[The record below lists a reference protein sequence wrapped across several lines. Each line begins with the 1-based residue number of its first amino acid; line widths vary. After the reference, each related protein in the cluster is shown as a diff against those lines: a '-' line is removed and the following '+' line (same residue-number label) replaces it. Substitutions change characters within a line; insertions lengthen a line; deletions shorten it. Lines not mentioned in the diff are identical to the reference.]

1 LWKKADFQ
9 ALSLGVF
16 RVPAY
21 GQGMTEETSENPQ
34 YNPTADSAENPN
46 QNEYGADS
54 IKVLKGLDAVRKR
67 PGMYIGDTDDGS
79 GLHHMVFEV
88 SDNAIDEALAGHCD
102 LVLIELNPDGSVS
115 VEDNGR
121 GIPTGMHKDEGVSAA
136 EVIMTQLHA
145 GGKFENTSDDNA
157 YKVSGGL
164 HGVGVSVV
172 NALSEYLELTIWR
185 EGKEHWMRFEHG
197 DAVGPLVVRGDAP
210 VVDGK
215 PKKGTRVTFMASTN
229 TFKNVLEFDFDKLEH
244 RYRELAFLNSG
255 VRILLRDNRHSD
267 VKEHDL
273 YYVGGIGAF
282 VQYLDRNKVALLS
295 EPITITSQR
304 DGIAIDV
311 ALEWNDSYYENVLCF
326 TNNIPQRDGG
336 THLAAFR
343 SALTRTLN
351 NYAEKSGVL
360 KKEKVT
366 LTGDDM
372 REGLT
377 AIVSVKLPDPKFSS
391 QTKDKLVSSEV
402 RQPLESLM
410 ADRMSEWLEENPG
423 HARTV
428 IQKVIDAAA
437 AREAA
442 RKAREASRKS
452 VMSVASLPGK
462 LADCQEK
469 DPAKSELFLVEG
481 DSAGGSAK
489 QGRDRHYQAILP
501 LKGKILNVERA
512 RFDRMLSSK
521 EVGTLIQAMGTGIGR
536 EDFNIE
542 KLRYHKIVIMT
553 DADVDGSHIR
563 TLLLTFFYR
572 QMPEIIENGHLF
584 IAQPPLYKVAKGRS
598 EIYVKDDKALDDH
611 LAELGLGGVVL
622 EGAGGQRAGADLGA
636 LVDHARRM
644 RSLMAFV
651 PRRYDPTIVE
661 AMALTGALDPEA
673 TDRTAA
679 VAKAAAWMATQDVEG
694 KWSGRVSED
703 GGYHFER
710 LWRGVTDH
718 HIIEAAFLMSAEAR
732 KLHKLASEETASYET
747 PARLVKVSAAAAEA
761 IDEVESD
768 EEAGDAVGDQ
778 AKRATTAVSVGNKG
792 AVTRPSELLDAIL
805 VAGRKGLSISRYKGL
820 GEMNAEQ
827 LWETTLDPDHRSL
840 LRVEI
845 DQADLADDIF
855 TKLMGEVVEPRRDF
869 IVENALNVANLDV

>member
-1 LWKKADFQ
+1 
-9 ALSLGVF
+9 
-16 RVPAY
+16 
-21 GQGMTEETSENPQ
+21 MTEETTETPQ
-34 YNPTADSAENPN
+34 FNASADSAANPN

-102 LVLIELNPDGSVS
+102 LVLIELNSDGSVS

-121 GIPTGMHKDEGVSAA
+121 GIPTGMHKEEGVSAA

-172 NALSEYLELTIWR
+172 NALSEFLELTIWR

-215 PKKGTRVTFMASTN
+215 PKKGTRVTFMASTD

-273 YYVGGIGAF
+273 FYEGGIGAF
-282 VQYLDRNKVALLS
+282 VKYLDRNKTALLAD
-295 EPITITSQR
+295 PITITSNR
-304 DGIAIDV
+304 DGIGIDV

-611 LAELGLGGVVL
+611 LAELGLNGVVL

-661 AMALTGALDPEA
+661 AMALTGALDPDA

-679 VAKAAAWMATQDVEG
+679 VAKAAAWMAAQDVEG

-747 PARLVKVSAAAAEA
+747 PARLIKVSASVAEA
-761 IDEVESD
+761 VDEVETD
-768 EEAGDAVGDQ
+768 EETGDAVGDQ
-778 AKRATTAVSVGNKG
+778 AKRATMAVSVGNKG
-792 AVTRPSELLDAIL
+792 AITRPSELLEAIL
-805 VAGRKGLSISRYKGL
+805 IAGRKGLSISRYKGL